1 MKKLIIA
8 ACAAACAAAVHAA
21 SVNWGG
27 AIASP
32 DDINTP
38 LSAGQTA
45 LLLFSETAFSDDAT
59 SLSGTAIGANANN
72 GGTIVGSYTLTSE
85 NVADFVF
92 SAEWNRAGSD
102 VNGYYAILIVNEDG
116 TKASYMYM
124 GEISGTTA
132 MSATSSLDYNGMW
145 GDANKQLTQNGYTVN
160 VPEPTSGILLILG
173 MAGLALKR
181 KRA

>member
-8 ACAAACAAAVHAA
+8 ACAAACAAVVQAA

-45 LLLFSETAFSDDAT
+45 LLLFSETAFSGDAS

-72 GGTIVGSYTLTSE
+72 GGTIVGSYALTST
-85 NVADFVF
+85 
-92 SAEWNRAGSD
+92 D
-102 VNGYYAILIVNEDG
+102 VNDAFAFTATWTRDGDMNGYYAILIVSEDG

-132 MSATSSLDYNGMW
+132 MSAPSSLDYNGMW